1 MKLIFLLIESCFA
14 LKVYDSNFLNETFW
28 GKSGLHF
35 LKEDLSIELSG
46 SLTFCVRFR
55 FERFDWNSVLWDI
68 RKPNDWVKFFQLRT
82 EYRKTLAYFGN
93 FWGPAQSI
101 CTIKDLETEEFN
113 IGDAMVNNNGS
124 INYAFAI
131 LKPRNLRF
139 RNFFGLEAWLLSYN
153 KRCSWILKPKEYMDW
168 TKGSS

>member
-1 MKLIFLLIESCFA
+1 MPIRLVLFQFLLQNIEMKLILLLIESCFA
-14 LKVYDSNFLNETFW
+14 LKVYDSNFPNETFW
-28 GKSGLHF
+28 GISGLHF
-35 LKEDLSIELSG
+35 LKEDLSVELSG

-101 CTIKDLETEEFN
+101 CTIKDLKTEEFN
-113 IGDAMVNNNGS
+113 IWRPTRWHHVC
-124 INYAFAI
+124 YAYDKYVSHIALI
-131 LKPRNLRF
+131 KVR
-139 RNFFGLEAWLLSYN
+139 LSLQSKFQVHEIGN
-153 KRCSWILKPKEYMDW
+153 
-168 TKGSS
+168 